1 MLNEVLTIALQ
12 TLLAEQHIL
21 RSLPNKNKLM
31 QNEAQ
36 LHEVAEQL
44 RHSTAQLCRNLK
56 VSSLVT

>member
-1 MLNEVLTIALQ
+1 MIALQ
-12 TLLAEQHIL
+12 TLLAEQHVL

-56 VSSLVT
+56 VCSSVASSLC